1 MLVFVAGHRSL
12 EKAVRYTTMAR
23 GGRCRTASV
32 IPTSLPACLPAYP
45 RLPEDACSS
54 RALASL
60 GFYHVL
66 AVMMTTTRILLL
78 AVSSSAFRRLPL
90 PQQHSGLPWLRQR
103 APRVRAN
110 GCGTA
115 TEGPTP
121 SSYSRQNISSW
132 NLVLTINNSDKS
144 HDHLVKGQ
152 TVKVRK
158 TSSFFLLVADTL
170 SDAIFQVIEQRGT
183 SLLIDKALTYIF
195 LCLFVGVQT
204 EFVLVLCGK
213 FDTLFFCKLC
223 T

>member
-1 MLVFVAGHRSL
+1 MPLPYAT
-12 EKAVRYTTMAR
+12 YTTPQR
-23 GGRCRTASV
+23 RRPLPNGLGNSYQ
-32 IPTSLPACLPAYP
+32 PACLPAYP
-45 RLPEDACSS
+45 GRLPEDACSS

-78 AVSSSAFRRLPL
+78 AVSSSAFRRLRL
-90 PQQHSGLPWLRQR
+90 PQQHSGLPRLRRR

-110 GCGTA
+110 GRGRGTA

-158 TSSFFLLVADTL
+158 TSSFFVT
-170 SDAIFQVIEQRGT
+170 R
-183 SLLIDKALTYIF
+183 
-195 LCLFVGVQT
+195 
-204 EFVLVLCGK
+204 
-213 FDTLFFCKLC
+213 
-223 T
+223 

>member
-12 EKAVRYTTMAR
+12 EKAVPLPYATYTTPQR
-23 GGRCRTASV
+23 RRPLPNGLGNSYQ
-32 IPTSLPACLPAYP
+32 PACLPAYP
-45 RLPEDACSS
+45 GRLPEDACSS

-78 AVSSSAFRRLPL
+78 AVSSSAFRRLRL
-90 PQQHSGLPWLRQR
+90 PQQHSGLPRLRRR

-110 GCGTA
+110 GRGRGTA

-158 TSSFFLLVADTL
+158 TSSFFLLLADIL

-183 SLLIDKALTYIF
+183 SLLIDKALTYNFF
-195 LCLFVGVQT
+195 LYVCWRT
-204 EFVLVLCGK
+204 K
-213 FDTLFFCKLC
+213 PSSA
-223 T
+223 

>member
-1 MLVFVAGHRSL
+1 MCTNVGLCSRSSKFGESL
-12 EKAVRYTTMAR
+12 AIAVRYIHHNA
-23 GGRCRTASV
+23 GGRCRCRTASV
-32 IPTSLPACLPAYP
+32 ISTSLPACLP
-45 RLPEDACSS
+45 RLPENACSS

-90 PQQHSGLPWLRQR
+90 PQQHSGLPQLRQR
-103 APRVRAN
+103 APRVRAMAAA
-110 GCGTA
+110 A

-158 TSSFFLLVADTL
+158 TSSFF
-170 SDAIFQVIEQRGT
+170 
-183 SLLIDKALTYIF
+183 
-195 LCLFVGVQT
+195 FVSG
-204 EFVLVLCGK
+204 
-213 FDTLFFCKLC
+213 
-223 T
+223 

>member
-1 MLVFVAGHRSL
+1 MPLPYAT
-12 EKAVRYTTMAR
+12 YTTPQR
-23 GGRCRTASV
+23 RRPLPNGLGNSYQ
-32 IPTSLPACLPAYP
+32 PACLPAYP
-45 RLPEDACSS
+45 GRLPEDACSS

-78 AVSSSAFRRLPL
+78 AVSSSAFRRLRL
-90 PQQHSGLPWLRQR
+90 PQQHSELPRLRRR

-110 GCGTA
+110 GRGRGTA

-158 TSSFFLLVADTL
+158 TSSFF
-170 SDAIFQVIEQRGT
+170 
-183 SLLIDKALTYIF
+183 
-195 LCLFVGVQT
+195 FVT
-204 EFVLVLCGK
+204 R
-213 FDTLFFCKLC
+213 
-223 T
+223 